1 MKLFTLIQITC
12 FLICIFTSMVVSAQE
27 DSYPVI
33 LDPVKNGS
41 ITLDP
46 PLPDDGKYP
55 AGSVVTVRATPAQG
69 YAVDSIYYSVPGRW
83 GAMFHEY
90 LESLTP
96 EFEITIDQEKHIG
109 ASFIKAEEVAHV
121 SVKHNVLYAQPG
133 KKPLKYDVY
142 SPKDAAGLPII
153 VIIHGGAWATNDED
167 IMRGLAREL
176 TRGGKF
182 VVCSIDYRWIGKL
195 DGDEQPNTIANLI
208 EDVFGAIA
216 HIMEHAKEYGAD
228 PTRVGVTG
236 DSAGGHLSAVASL
249 LIERIGTRGFGE
261 TDGVYQYKPTYL
273 PEGKSAEDVRGEML
287 SAIKAAAPSYGVF
300 AAEGLK
306 EFMEELPDSAVDAT
320 APLNQIPEATTRSV
334 PQYLTRGITDPVITH
349 EEVSAFADA
358 LKAKGQTVVYDQ
370 VDGVGHAFF
379 DWKPTDEVKATF
391 KKFGVPYA
399 ARMKAFFEQHLK
411 E

>member
-1 MKLFTLIQITC
+1 M
-12 FLICIFTSMVVSAQE
+12 CIR
-27 DSYPVI
+27 DS
-33 LDPVKNGS
+33 
-41 ITLDP
+41 
-46 PLPDDGKYP
+46 
-55 AGSVVTVRATPAQG
+55 
-69 YAVDSIYYSVPGRW
+69 
-83 GAMFHEY
+83 
-90 LESLTP
+90 
-96 EFEITIDQEKHIG
+96 
-109 ASFIKAEEVAHV
+109 
-121 SVKHNVLYAQPG
+121 
-133 KKPLKYDVY
+133 
-142 SPKDAAGLPII
+142 
-153 VIIHGGAWATNDED
+153 
-167 IMRGLAREL
+167 
-176 TRGGKF
+176 
-182 VVCSIDYRWIGKL
+182 
-195 DGDEQPNTIANLI
+195 
-208 EDVFGAIA
+208 
-216 HIMEHAKEYGAD
+216 
-228 PTRVGVTG
+228 
-236 DSAGGHLSAVASL
+236 
-249 LIERIGTRGFGE
+249 
-261 TDGVYQYKPTYL
+261 YQYKPTYL

>member
-27 DSYPVI
+27 DSHPVI

-133 KKPLKYDVY
+133 KKPLKYL
-142 SPKDAAGLPII
+142 SL
-153 VIIHGGAWATNDED
+153 IH
-167 IMRGLAREL
+167 I
-176 TRGGKF
+176 
-182 VVCSIDYRWIGKL
+182 
-195 DGDEQPNTIANLI
+195 
-208 EDVFGAIA
+208 
-216 HIMEHAKEYGAD
+216 
-228 PTRVGVTG
+228 
-236 DSAGGHLSAVASL
+236 
-249 LIERIGTRGFGE
+249 
-261 TDGVYQYKPTYL
+261 
-273 PEGKSAEDVRGEML
+273 
-287 SAIKAAAPSYGVF
+287 
-300 AAEGLK
+300 
-306 EFMEELPDSAVDAT
+306 
-320 APLNQIPEATTRSV
+320 
-334 PQYLTRGITDPVITH
+334 
-349 EEVSAFADA
+349 
-358 LKAKGQTVVYDQ
+358 
-370 VDGVGHAFF
+370 
-379 DWKPTDEVKATF
+379 
-391 KKFGVPYA
+391 
-399 ARMKAFFEQHLK
+399 
-411 E
+411 

>member
-27 DSYPVI
+27 DSHPVI

-69 YAVDSIYYSVPGRW
+69 CAVDSIYYSVPGRW
-83 GAMFHEY
+83 GAMFHES

-195 DGDEQPNTIANLI
+195 DGDEQPNTMANLI